1 MGQSLLI
8 LIISIFILD
17 RISRFEITLIYLK
30 LVFVEL
36 EKEKNPKIINKL
48 EKYIDDIKSYRMT
61 VYIYKIIFIFLFF
74 KTGNYILEQYIEIN
88 TFVEYI
94 ILFIIYILFIELIP
108 KTLAK
113 KNIYIT
119 LIKMLNYIN
128 ILRIIGYPIIYIA
141 MIFTEILSVSL
152 HINDDIDD
160 YTITEDD
167 IKRFVTSGED
177 IEEEEQEM
185 IHSIFEFTDTY
196 VKEIMTPRTSI
207 FALEA
212 DSILGDV
219 WKELLKQ
226 GFSRIPIFEKNID
239 NIIGTVH
246 IKDVIEYVEK
256 DKNIKLKELIR
267 ETYYI
272 PETKL
277 LKEVLE
283 EFRKKQVHLAII
295 IDEYGGT
302 LGIVTIEDILEEIVG
317 EIRDEYDIEEDSI
330 LSLNNNIYDIKG
342 DTLIEEIN
350 DELEINIPLSDEY
363 ETVSGY
369 VQDKLGKV
377 AVENDQIIEKNYI
390 IKVLEVENKR
400 IDKIKIIINHNG
412 GNNE

>member
-94 ILFIIYILFIELIP
+94 ILFIIYLLFIELIP

-128 ILRIIGYPIIYIA
+128 ILRIIGYPVVYIA